1 MSSEGRARL
10 AGAATAA
17 GAILAL
23 PTGAPNG
30 GWRFHGPHGGGLSE
44 NVRGKIVTIS
54 EMIRG
59 LMDFDVEPGFS
70 VGAGL
75 CVVLDSSGTGFLLV
89 REDGRIVLEWGA
101 GGGMVS
107 VTVSD
112 LSPSEKRAITRVFRA
127 ICPRFTPDWGVWEGM
142 RRRALGCRTM
152 LAGKPLRGVGAS

>member
-1 MSSEGRARL
+1 MA
-10 AGAATAA
+10 
-17 GAILAL
+17 
-23 PTGAPNG
+23 
-30 GWRFHGPHGGGLSE
+30 
-44 NVRGKIVTIS
+44 IS

-112 LSPSEKRAITRVFRA
+112 LSPSEKRAVTRVVRA
-127 ICPRFTPDWGVWEGM
+127 IRPTFTPDWGVWGGM
-142 RRRALGCRTM
+142 RRRVSGYRTM
-152 LAGKPLRGVGAS
+152 LAMRPL